1 MNVGEFLTRYLPG
14 IGGEAIALAAEY
26 NESNTFRSAG
36 YVPITTN
43 SSYEGGVVKQAG
55 RFSFAR
61 VFDAG
66 HATAFYQPET
76 VYQLFMRAMFN
87 NDLATGKEDLT
98 KNKAYMTEG
107 PTNSWNW
114 TNTLPDPPENECNL
128 WAVPLTCNADQAM
141 ALALGNA
148 TISEFQIVSSPGGQ
162 PVLPPQDDS
171 ATGTGSTN
179 GNSTGTSGGAASS
192 GTNNSGATGSLGQ
205 LSFVSLAG
213 VVGFSFYLGMY

>member
-1 MNVGEFLTRYLPG
+1 MNVGDVLTRYLPG
-14 IGGEAIALAAEY
+14 IGGEAVALAASTMHPRPSVLLAMLPSPRIPAMKE
-26 NESNTFRSAG
+26 
-36 YVPITTN
+36 VC
-43 SSYEGGVVKQAG
+43 VKQAG

-76 VYQLFMRAMFN
+76 VYELFMRAMFN
-87 NDLATGKEDLT
+87 NDLATGKEDLN
-98 KNKAYMTEG
+98 KNKEYATEG
-107 PTNSWNW
+107 PTDSWGW
-114 TNTLPDPPENECNL
+114 TNTLPDPPENECSL
-128 WAVPLTCNADQAM
+128 WAVPGTCNADQAM

-162 PVLPPQDDS
+162 PVLPPQDDA

-192 GTNNSGATGSLGQ
+192 GTNNSGAAGFLGQ
-205 LSFVSLAG
+205 LSFASLAG
-213 VVGFSFYLGMY
+213 LVGVSVYLGMY

>member
-1 MNVGEFLTRYLPG
+1 VNVGDVLTRYLPG
-14 IGGEAIALAAEY
+14 IGGEAVALAAEY
-26 NESNTFRSAG
+26 NASETFRSAG

-76 VYQLFMRAMFN
+76 VYELFMRAMFN

-98 KNKAYMTEG
+98 KNKEYVTEG
-107 PTNSWNW
+107 PTDSWGW

-128 WAVPLTCNADQAM
+128 WAVPGTCTADQAM

-148 TISEFQIVSSPGGQ
+148 TINEFQIVSSPGGQ
-162 PVLPPQDDS
+162 PVLPPQDDA

-179 GNSTGTSGGAASS
+179 GNSTGTSGGGASS
-192 GTNNSGATGSLGQ
+192 GTSNSDAAGSLGQ
-205 LSFVSLAG
+205 LSFASLAG
-213 VVGFSFYLGMY
+213 LVGVSVYLGM